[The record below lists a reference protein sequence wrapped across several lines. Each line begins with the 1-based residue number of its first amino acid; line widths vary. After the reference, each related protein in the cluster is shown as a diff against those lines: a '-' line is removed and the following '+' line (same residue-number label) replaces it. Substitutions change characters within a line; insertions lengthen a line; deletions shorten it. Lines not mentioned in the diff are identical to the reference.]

1 MTMVMSTLHRITDA
15 ALYSGTLLLAWG
27 LVAAAWSENTYAA
40 FEAFVGSP
48 LGKIILV
55 GYTWALAHHLL
66 GGLRHFCLGHGKRI
80 SATSSKRHG
89 LGSTDRFDRADRDG
103 VEGKLPH
110 QREPVGISNMQTP
123 NERKASDLS
132 APGPGSSG
140 SSG

>member
-48 LGKIILV
+48 LGRIVLV

-66 GGLRHFCLGHGKRI
+66 GGLRHFVWDTGRGFQRPAANAMAWGTL
-80 SATSSKRHG
+80 T
-89 LGSTDRFDRADRDG
+89 GSIVLTAMVWRASY
-103 VEGKLPH
+103 L
-110 QREPVGISNMQTP
+110 I
-123 NERKASDLS
+123 
-132 APGPGSSG
+132 SG
-140 SSG
+140 SL